1 MASFGLEHSRDQ
13 EQRRHMPSLVRF
25 LVVVGIIGATVVGGL
40 YVMAVFFEP
49 AQRETSTPLPG
60 VKVRR

>member
-1 MASFGLEHSRDQ
+1 
-13 EQRRHMPSLVRF
+13 MPSLIRF
-25 LVVVGIIGATVVGGL
+25 LVVVGIIGAAVIGGL

-49 AQRETSTPLPG
+49 TPRETATPLPG